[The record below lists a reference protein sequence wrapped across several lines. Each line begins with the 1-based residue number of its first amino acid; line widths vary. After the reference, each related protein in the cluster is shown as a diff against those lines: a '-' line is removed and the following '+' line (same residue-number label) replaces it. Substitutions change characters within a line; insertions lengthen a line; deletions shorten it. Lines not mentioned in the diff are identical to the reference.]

1 MCYLCEKYW
10 QPITVQYHIVKRK
23 LKRGRQRWGAFWEKL
38 QGEMIFEMG
47 SGRVGKVLTG
57 RYRGSKVGGNVSAIR
72 SAWAKAWEKIA
83 GEWEMVSSLLWLQ
96 KGR

>member
-1 MCYLCEKYW
+1 MLEKGH
-10 QPITVQYHIVKRK
+10 TKCNRNSKRK

-38 QGEMIFEMG
+38 QGETIFEMG

-57 RYRGSKVGGNVSAIR
+57 RCRGNKVGGNVSAIR
-72 SAWAKAWEKIA
+72 SAWAKAWEEIA